1 MLERVITELEALQ
14 SDTPIKHRAAA
25 SIYPEGKHLYESQL
39 AGYSRR
45 RAKIAYTVTVPVC
58 RGSFRALLL
67 YDVAEE
73 FDLVE
78 MRKLIGGERPGRSP
92 GFKLPAPDYVRFER
106 PPVTE
111 PCDPIQLTS
120 GETANASL
128 RYFEYGV
135 ISLEFDMPFETQW
148 TDLIA
153 LSNRWIWA
161 GEVERRGPKTIQARL
176 ARLQPAI
183 RKAYTEWL
191 DEAYYV
197 IHLSE
202 VIEEDGR
209 HPTGSELISR
219 YGRELSQVIR
229 GENEP
234 LSEVEQREVLASS
247 LSYYPSDLLVLG
259 WLAALVYDTPE
270 GANPIIQLL
279 EYANT
284 QLLEYRRYD
293 EILTTVLKRAY
304 AVLEDRGRIS
314 SRWRL
319 SREAAHLNQLRLDVT
334 ELTERADNAI
344 KFLSDMY
351 YARAYRLA
359 AVKVGAGDYRSLVDQ
374 KLRTAGELY
383 EFMVNEFREARS
395 FLLEVLV
402 IVILIIELIPIFRG
416 R

>member
-1 MLERVITELEALQ
+1 M
-14 SDTPIKHRAAA
+14 
-25 SIYPEGKHLYESQL
+25 
-39 AGYSRR
+39 
-45 RAKIAYTVTVPVC
+45 PVC

-67 YDVAEE
+67 YDIAEE

-78 MRKLIGGERPGRSP
+78 LRKLIGGETPVRAP

-111 PCDPIQLTS
+111 PCEPIHLST
-120 GETANASL
+120 GETASANL

-135 ISLEFDMPFETQW
+135 ISLEFELPFETDW
-148 TDLIA
+148 PGLIA
-153 LSNRWIWA
+153 LSSRWIWA
-161 GEVERRGPKTIQARL
+161 GEVERRGPKTIQSRL

-183 RKAYTEWL
+183 RKPYAEWL
-191 DEAYYV
+191 DEAYY
-197 IHLSE
+197 ITQLSE
-202 VIEEDGR
+202 VTEEDGR
-209 HPTGSELISR
+209 HPTGAELISR
-219 YGRELSQVIR
+219 YGRQISQVIR
-229 GENEP
+229 GESEP
-234 LSEVEQREVLASS
+234 LSEIEQREVLASS
-247 LSYYPSDLLVLG
+247 LSYYPADLLVLG
-259 WLAALVYDTPE
+259 WLAALVYDTSE
-270 GANPIIQLL
+270 GANPLIQLL

-293 EILTTVLKRAY
+293 EILTAVLKRAY
-304 AVLEDRGRIS
+304 SALENRAGVF

-374 KLRTAGELY
+374 KLRTAGDLY
-383 EFMVNEFREARS
+383 EFMVNEFRESRS

-402 IVILIIELIPIFRG
+402 IVILIIELVPIFRG

>member
-1 MLERVITELEALQ
+1 MPL
-14 SDTPIKHRAAA
+14 
-25 SIYPEGKHLYESQL
+25 
-39 AGYSRR
+39 
-45 RAKIAYTVTVPVC
+45 C

-73 FDLVE
+73 FDFVE
-78 MRKLIGGERPGRSP
+78 LRKLIGGESPARSP
-92 GFKLPAPDYVRFER
+92 GFKLPIPDYVRFER
-106 PPVTE
+106 TPVTE
-111 PCDPIQLTS
+111 PCEPIQLGT

-135 ISLEFDMPFETQW
+135 ISLEFELPFETDW
-148 TDLIA
+148 PGLIA
-153 LSNRWIWA
+153 LSNQWIWA
-161 GEVERRGPKTIQARL
+161 GEVERRGPKTVQSRL

-183 RKAYTEWL
+183 RKPYAEWL

-197 IHLSE
+197 TQLSE
-202 VIEEDGR
+202 VTDEDGR
-209 HPTGSELISR
+209 HPTGAELISR
-219 YGRELSQVIR
+219 YGRQISQVIR

-234 LSEVEQREVLASS
+234 LSDVEQREVLSSS

-259 WLAALVYDTPE
+259 WLAALVYDTSE
-270 GANPIIQLL
+270 GANPLIQLL

-293 EILTTVLKRAY
+293 EILTAVLKRAY
-304 AVLEDRGRIS
+304 AALENRAGFF

-359 AVKVGAGDYRSLVDQ
+359 AAKVGAGDYRSLVDQ
-374 KLRTAGELY
+374 KLRTAGDLY

-402 IVILIIELIPIFRG
+402 IIILIIELVPIFRG

>member
-1 MLERVITELEALQ
+1 VYQLRER
-14 SDTPIKHRAAA
+14 PIDQPGGGFH
-25 SIYPEGKHLYESQL
+25 
-39 AGYSRR
+39 
-45 RAKIAYTVTVPVC
+45 AYTVSVLTC

-73 FDLVE
+73 LDVARLRTF
-78 MRKLIGGERPGRSP
+78 IGGERPARSP
-92 GFKLPAPDYVRFER
+92 GFKRPAPDYVRFEQ

-111 PCDPIQLTS
+111 PCEPIRLTT
-120 GETANASL
+120 GESASASL

-135 ISLEFDMPFETQW
+135 ISLEFEMPFETDW
-148 TDLIA
+148 PGLIA
-153 LSNRWIWA
+153 LSNRWISA

-176 ARLQPAI
+176 AQLQPAI
-183 RKAYTEWL
+183 RKPYAEWL
-191 DEAYYV
+191 DEAYYI

-209 HPTGSELISR
+209 HPAGSALISR
-219 YGRELSQVIR
+219 YGREISQVIR

-234 LSEVEQREVLASS
+234 LSEIEQKEVLSSS
-247 LSYYPSDLLVLG
+247 LSYYPSDVLVLG
-259 WLAALVYDTPE
+259 WLAALVYDTRE
-270 GANPIIQLL
+270 GADPLIQLV

-293 EILTTVLKRAY
+293 EILTAVLKRAY
-304 AVLEDRGRIS
+304 AALENRSGFF

-359 AVKVGAGDYRSLVDQ
+359 AAKVGAGDYRALVDQ
-374 KLRTAGELY
+374 KLRTAGDLY

-395 FLLEVLV
+395 FLLEMLV
-402 IVILIIELIPIFRG
+402 VVILIIELIPIFRG
-416 R
+416 L